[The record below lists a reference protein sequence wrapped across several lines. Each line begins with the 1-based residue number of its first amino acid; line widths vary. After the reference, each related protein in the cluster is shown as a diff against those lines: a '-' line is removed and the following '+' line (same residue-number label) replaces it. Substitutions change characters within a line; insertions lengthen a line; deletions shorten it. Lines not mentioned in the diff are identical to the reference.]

1 MMNAETP
8 KPEAKPATAT
18 PEAPPEPLPLEKVAS
33 LLSVKGVQSVTAL
46 GRDASGYE
54 MFSVSTA
61 EAVKAGQIL
70 REEGLFDMALCVSGL
85 DWKTH
90 REAVYHL
97 FSTTTCETV
106 ALKIQANDKHTVPS
120 LTLVWPALNWHERET
135 FDLFGITFEGH
146 PDLRRILMP
155 ADWLGHPLLKDY
167 KEDDPRLVWN
177 KR

>member
-8 KPEAKPATAT
+8 KPEAKPAAAAT
-18 PEAPPEPLPLEKVAS
+18 EAPPEPLPLEKVAS
-33 LLSVKGVQSVTAL
+33 LLSTKGIQSVAAL

-54 MFSVSTA
+54 MFSVSVA
-61 EAVKAGQIL
+61 ELVKAGQIL
-70 REEGLFDMALCVSGL
+70 REEGQFDLALSVSGL

-97 FSTTTCETV
+97 FSTLTCETV
-106 ALKIQANDKHTVPS
+106 ALKVLATDKHTVPS
-120 LTLVWPALNWHERET
+120 LTPVWPALNWHERET
-135 FDLFGITFEGH
+135 FDLLGITFEGH